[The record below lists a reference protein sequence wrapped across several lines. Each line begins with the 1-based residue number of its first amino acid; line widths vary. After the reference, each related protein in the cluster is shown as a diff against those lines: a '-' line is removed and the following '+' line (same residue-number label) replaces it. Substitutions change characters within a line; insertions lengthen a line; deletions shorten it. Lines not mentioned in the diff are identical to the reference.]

1 MFKNNRIGY
10 SLKIYD
16 PAMVKYIKGT
26 NRWSAIFSIILAV
39 VVITGFY
46 IYGERSAEMENPEAI
61 YIGVAIAAMFI
72 LIALYQIISRY
83 KSTTWDGTV
92 IDKKIKKL
100 RKSVKG
106 QDYYKDYLEYRVT
119 IQADNGTN
127 HTITVEDDDT
137 LYNYYQVGNRV
148 RHHKSLNTYEKYDKS
163 GDTIIF
169 CNACASLNDINDDY
183 CFRCKCPLLK

>member
-16 PAMVKYIKGT
+16 PAMVKYIKDT

-39 VVITGFY
+39 VVVTGFY

-61 YIGVAIAAMFI
+61 YIGLVIGAMFI
-72 LIALYQIISRY
+72 LIALYQIISRH

-92 IDKKIKKL
+92 IDKKIKKQ
-100 RKSVKG
+100 RKQVKG
-106 QDYYKDYLEYRVT
+106 QDYYTDYLEYRIT
-119 IQADNGTN
+119 IQADNGKN
-127 HTITVEDDDT
+127 HPITAEDDDT

-148 RHHKSLNTYEKYDKS
+148 RHHKGLNTYEKYDKS
-163 GDTIIF
+163 GDTFIF
-169 CNACASLNDINDDY
+169 CNACASLNDINDDD